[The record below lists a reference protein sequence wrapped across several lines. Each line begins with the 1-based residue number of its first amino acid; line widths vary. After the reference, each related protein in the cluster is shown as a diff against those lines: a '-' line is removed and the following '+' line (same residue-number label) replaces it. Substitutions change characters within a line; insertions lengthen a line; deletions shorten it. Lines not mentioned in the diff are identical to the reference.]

1 MKFFPLAKVSVAK
14 VSCSKVHYLFLL
26 AKEEVTEG
34 SNYVKC
40 ETSGMIV
47 SSKVCTSFIVEKEN
61 CFRIVGLLRV
71 EIPWNSAKKYDV
83 FLRRTTYS
91 IELSIE

>member
-1 MKFFPLAKVSVAK
+1 MKFFPLAK
-14 VSCSKVHYLFLL
+14 VSCSKVHYLFRL

-34 SNYVKC
+34 SSYVKC

-61 CFRIVGLLRV
+61 CFRIVELLRV
-71 EIPWNSAKKYDV
+71 EIPWNSAKKYDA
-83 FLRRTTYS
+83 FLRRMSYS